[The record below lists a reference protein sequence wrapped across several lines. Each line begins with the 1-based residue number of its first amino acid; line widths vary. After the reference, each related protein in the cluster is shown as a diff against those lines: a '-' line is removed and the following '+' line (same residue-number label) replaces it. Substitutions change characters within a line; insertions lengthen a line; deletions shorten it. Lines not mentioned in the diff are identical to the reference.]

1 MQGIVPDDV
10 RASFERDG
18 FYVFKGLVDAS
29 VLTVRPACASL
40 VSTIFVVVEVVYM
53 RKRADDGR
61 NPGL

>member
-1 MQGIVPDDV
+1 MQGMGIVADDV

-29 VLTVRPACASL
+29 VLTVRPQCASL
-40 VSTIFVVVEVVYM
+40 RFVVVVKVVYM